1 MIIRQINDV
10 ERLVEHSTQHDTI
23 GSVMS
28 TISVSSS
35 RNIYE
40 KLWFNWQYLIILQ
53 KCYTLWI
60 KELINKFGKGSR

>member
-35 RNIYE
+35 NHDVVTGTPSTSVIC
-40 KLWFNWQYLIILQ
+40 LIITYSHRVR
-53 KCYTLWI
+53 C
-60 KELINKFGKGSR
+60 SRQRLFIVY